1 MFPVCYYRPFFY
13 ALRRIWMKKFINKLK
28 KRGSRIKEA
37 VLNERGDFYISD
49 AVKLII
55 AVVLGCLLLLAMT
68 GLFNDTVLPRITSE
82 IEGLFG

>member
-1 MFPVCYYRPFFY
+1 
-13 ALRRIWMKKFINKLK
+13 MKKFINKLK

-49 AVKLII
+49 AVKVII
-55 AVVLGCLLLLAMT
+55 AVVLGSLLLLAMT